1 MDKSFMAKA
10 KNPIVE
16 NKICSN
22 DLEKYFM
29 SNNKRIIHKW
39 WHYFEIYDK
48 YFSKF
53 INKKPTILEIGVSK
67 GGSLQ
72 MWKSYFGEGAKIYGV
87 DIDET
92 CKNYEENDI
101 EIFIGSQ
108 DNRDFLKSIKN
119 KIGNIDILID
129 DGGHEMSQQII
140 TFEELFSGININGGI
155 YLCEDTH
162 TSYFTSWP
170 GAGVKNPNSFIE
182 MTKNLIDKLHSWHT
196 DEIQNDEFSDS
207 AHSIH
212 YYDSIVVIEKRIKEM
227 PWHGMTGGELSQG
240 F

>member
-1 MDKSFMAKA
+1 MDKSFIAKM
-10 KNPIVE
+10 KEPIVE

-29 SNNKRIIHKW
+29 ANDKRLIHKW

-53 INKKPTILEIGVSK
+53 RNKKPTILEIGVSK

-72 MWKSYFGEGAKIYGV
+72 MWKSYFGEGAKIYGI

-92 CKNYEENDI
+92 CKNYEEDGI

-108 DNRDFLKSIKN
+108 EDRDFLKNIKN

-129 DGGHEMSQQII
+129 DGGHEMLQQII
-140 TFEELFSGININGGI
+140 TFEELYSSINVGGI

-162 TSYFTSWP
+162 SSYFNSSV
-170 GAGVKNPNSFIE
+170 GAGLKNPNSYIE
-182 MTKNLIDKLHSWHT
+182 MTKNLIDKLHYWHT
-196 DEIQNDEFSDS
+196 YDIENDELTNSTY
-207 AHSIH
+207 SIH
-212 YYDSIVVIEKRIKEM
+212 YYDSVVVIEKRIMEM
-227 PWHGMTGGELSQG
+227 PWHGMTGNQ
-240 F
+240 

>member
-1 MDKSFMAKA
+1 MDKSFEAKL

-29 SNNKRIIHKW
+29 SNDKRLIHKW

-53 INKKPTILEIGVSK
+53 RNKKPTILEIGISK

-72 MWKSYFGEGAKIYGV
+72 MWKSYFGEGAKIYGI
-87 DIDET
+87 DIEPS
-92 CKNYEENDI
+92 CKNYEEDGI

-108 DNRDFLKSIKN
+108 EDRNFLQNVKN

-129 DGGHEMSQQII
+129 DGGHEMLQQII
-140 TFEELFSGININGGI
+140 TFEELYNSVKVDGGI

-162 TSYFTSWP
+162 SSYFNSWVE
-170 GAGVKNPNSFIE
+170 AGLKNPNSYIE

-196 DEIQNDEFSDS
+196 HDIENDELTNSTY
-207 AHSIH
+207 SIH
-212 YYDSIVVIEKRIKEM
+212 YYDSVVVIEKRIMEM
-227 PWHGMTGGELSQG
+227 PWHGMTSN
-240 F
+240 

>member
-1 MDKSFMAKA
+1 MDKSFEAKL

-29 SNNKRIIHKW
+29 SNDKRLIHKW

-53 INKKPTILEIGVSK
+53 RNKKPTILEIGVSK

-72 MWKSYFGEGAKIYGV
+72 MWKSYFGEGAKIYGI
-87 DIDET
+87 DIEPS
-92 CKNYEENDI
+92 CKNYEEDGI

-108 DNRDFLKSIKN
+108 EDRNFLQNVKN

-129 DGGHEMSQQII
+129 DGGHEMLQQII
-140 TFEELFSGININGGI
+140 TFEELYNSVKVDGGI

-162 TSYFTSWP
+162 SSYFNSWV
-170 GAGVKNPNSFIE
+170 GAGLKNPNSYIE
-182 MTKNLIDKLHSWHT
+182 MTKNLIDKLYSWHT
-196 DEIQNDEFSDS
+196 YDIENDELTNSTY
-207 AHSIH
+207 SIH
-212 YYDSIVVIEKRIKEM
+212 YYDSVVVIEKRIMEM
-227 PWHGMTGGELSQG
+227 PWHGMTSN
-240 F
+240 